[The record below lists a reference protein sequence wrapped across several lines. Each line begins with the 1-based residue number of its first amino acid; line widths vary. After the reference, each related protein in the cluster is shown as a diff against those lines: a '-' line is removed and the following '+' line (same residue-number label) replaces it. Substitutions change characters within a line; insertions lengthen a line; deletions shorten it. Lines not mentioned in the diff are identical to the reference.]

1 MNKVPLRLDWLD
13 TCKGL
18 GIVLVVAGHVLLRSD
33 WPVAQ
38 SITQFIYLFHMPL
51 FFVLAGIT
59 LRPEPL
65 GPFAIRKALALL
77 IPYLFFLALLGA
89 PALASTCWFGTQ
101 IPALGIDRCAIMA
114 AKLLLGGSSLGGIFG
129 AFWFIPCLLF
139 ALLLAQFLLKC
150 SANSLQWTL
159 ALTTL
164 LIVAYA
170 LPHLPGST
178 ALLSLG
184 VVPMATLLVL
194 IGYAAS
200 RWSRPISSPA
210 LLASGALAAL
220 AISFGQ
226 SIDMKAGNY
235 GQPVL
240 TIAAA
245 VALTLLAIK
254 LCQIVT
260 VWPPV
265 FSPLQALGRRT
276 LTILYLH
283 QAIHLTLRELGLN
296 QDVPLIMASLLAP
309 ALLHTLLTRTT
320 TRISLHLSPKSSPA

>member
-1 MNKVPLRLDWLD
+1 
-13 TCKGL
+13 
-18 GIVLVVAGHVLLRSD
+18 
-33 WPVAQ
+33 
-38 SITQFIYLFHMPL
+38 MPL
-51 FFVLAGIT
+51 FFILAGIT

-77 IPYLFFLALLGA
+77 VPYLFFLALLGT
-89 PALASTCWFGTQ
+89 PALASTCGFGTP
-101 IPALGIDRCAIMA
+101 ISALGIDRCAIMA

-139 ALLLAQFLLKC
+139 ALLLAKFLLKC
-150 SANSLQWTL
+150 AANSLQWTL

-164 LIVAYA
+164 LIAAYA
-170 LPHLPGST
+170 LPRLPGST

-260 VWPPV
+260 AGPSV

-320 TRISLHLSPKSSPA
+320 TRISIHLSPKSSPA